1 MPPEFAEARL
11 GEAIAK
17 LPFSMVLA
25 SATLEDQPILYI
37 NERFTAVTGYSAE
50 MTVGRNCR
58 FLQGD
63 DTDPRSVAKIRQALE
78 DGEDITVDLAN
89 YKADGTK
96 FTNRLLI
103 SPIRNDVGDI
113 VSFLGIQ
120 RDLTGQEEELPD
132 PSQDVL
138 LSELQHRVKNHLAM
152 IVGLIRMHE
161 SSEASKEALAALSS
175 RVQSLALLYEELS
188 GSGVATISDD
198 EIAAG
203 AYISRVAA
211 ALAAIDGRKAIR
223 MNVEC
228 DQVNLP
234 VNTATTLGLLVT
246 EFLTNSLEHAFVGRD
261 LGMIR
266 VRLENLAGGLVRLTV
281 EDDGVGLP
289 EGLNWPKDSVSLRDR
304 RKAMREEGEGDR
316 RGLGGA
322 MVNSLVDSIGG
333 KLSVGGTDH
342 GTIIVL
348 DLPPSPTNDPE

>member
-1 MPPEFAEARL
+1 MPPELSEARL

-37 NERFTAVTGYSAE
+37 NERFTSVTGYSEE

-58 FLQGD
+58 FLQGEE
-63 DTDPRSVAKIRQALE
+63 TDPKTVAKIRAALE
-78 DGEDITVDLAN
+78 NGEDITVDLAN
-89 YKADGTK
+89 YRADGSM
-96 FTNRLLI
+96 FMNRLLI
-103 SPIRNDVGDI
+103 SPIRNDEGEV

-120 RDLTGQEEELPD
+120 RDLTGQIEELPAGSD
-132 PSQDVL
+132 DVL
-138 LSELQHRVKNHLAM
+138 MSELQHRVKNHLAM

-198 EIAAG
+198 QISAG

-211 ALAAIDGRKAIR
+211 ALGSIDGRKAIR
-223 MNVEC
+223 MNVDC
-228 DQVNLP
+228 DQVSLP
-234 VNTATTLGLLVT
+234 VNVATTLGLLVT

-289 EGLNWPKDSVSLRDR
+289 EGLNWPRGSMSLRER
-304 RKAMREEGEGDR
+304 RKAMRAQGEGER

-348 DLPPSPTNDPE
+348 DLPPRPTNDPE